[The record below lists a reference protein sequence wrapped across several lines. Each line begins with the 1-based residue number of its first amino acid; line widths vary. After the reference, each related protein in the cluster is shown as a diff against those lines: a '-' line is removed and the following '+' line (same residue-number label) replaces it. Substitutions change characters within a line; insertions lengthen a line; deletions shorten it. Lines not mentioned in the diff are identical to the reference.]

1 MDGNFGILSLAPAVI
16 ALILAFTTKNALF
29 SILIG
34 VIVGVGITGQNILF
48 GFSNIMQSALGNA
61 DFIWVIG
68 IEVFIGML
76 VALFQ
81 KSGAIDAFTAMI
93 SKKHIKA
100 RGAQVIAW
108 LLGIFIFFSDY
119 FSPLYVG
126 TVMRG
131 ITDKARVSREKL
143 AYICDSTSAPICTMI
158 PFSSWGIYMAGLLVG
173 IGAITTSDIASEA
186 VIKMVPFNFYGIF
199 SVLMVG
205 LICTGVLPD
214 FGPMKKAE
222 KRAMDEGKP
231 VGDKARPLLSGE
243 LEKIK
248 PNEGVKPNL
257 FLNFF
262 MPAFIIIGVTLGTY
276 LVMGTA
282 KTLESFI
289 VAVAYQ
295 FVVMLIQKMGTINEL
310 IDVAVEGIKSVM
322 SAMLI
327 LAMAYCI
334 NAISGQLGTA
344 DFVVGATESWMNP
357 TVLIM
362 LSFVLCAFIAFFT
375 GTSWGTYA
383 IMTPICVPL
392 AFSVTDGELT
402 SIVYATIAAIMGGGC
417 FGDHCSPLS
426 DTTILSS
433 LASGSDHVDHVKTQL
448 PYAMTAAGLSCIG
461 FLIVGVVC
469 S

>member
-1 MDGNFGILSLAPAVI
+1 MDNFGILSLAPAVI
-16 ALILAFTTKNALF
+16 ALILAFVTRNALF
-29 SILIG
+29 SILMG
-34 VIVGVGITGQNILF
+34 VLVGIIITGQNIVT
-48 GFSNIMQSALGNA
+48 GFTGIMKSALGNG

-68 IEVFIGML
+68 IEVFIGIL

-81 KSGAIDAFTAMI
+81 KSGAIQAFADWI
-93 SKKHIKA
+93 ARFHLKA
-100 RGAQVIAW
+100 RGAQAVSW

-131 ITDKARVSREKL
+131 ITDKAKVSREKL
-143 AYICDSTSAPICTMI
+143 AYICDSTSAPVCTLI

-173 IGAITTSDIASEA
+173 LGAFTTADLASDA

-205 LICTGVLPD
+205 LISLGIIPD
-214 FGPMKKAE
+214 FGPMRKAE
-222 KRAMDEGKP
+222 RRARDEGKP
-231 VGDKARPLLSGE
+231 ISDTARPLLSGE

-257 FLNFF
+257 LLNFF
-262 MPAFIIIGVTLGTY
+262 MPAIIIIGWTLGTY
-276 LVMGTA
+276 IITGSA
-282 KTLESFI
+282 QTLEAFV

-295 FVVMLIQKMGTINEL
+295 FVVMLIQRMGKLNEL
-310 IDVAVEGIKSVM
+310 MDVAVEGIKSVM

-334 NAISGQLGTA
+334 NAISAQLGTA
-344 DFVVGATESWMNP
+344 NFVISATEAWMTP
-357 TVLIM
+357 TVLVV
-362 LSFVLCAFIAFFT
+362 LTFVLCAFISFFT

-392 AFSVTDGELT
+392 AFNVTGGVAT
-402 SIVYATIAAIMGGGC
+402 PIVFATIAAIMGGGC

-433 LASGSDHVDHVKTQL
+433 LASGSDHVDHVKTQI
-448 PYAMTAAGLSCIG
+448 PYALTAAALSAVG
-461 FLIVGVVC
+461 FLIIGIIFG
-469 S
+469 